1 MANIADL
8 IVRIGADSSNL
19 SSELSKSKEQ
29 IQQTFSGSPVKELN
43 SGIDEVTGKITGMTA
58 SLTKLAGIAAGGFGL
73 NAVVQGAVN
82 AGEAVYQLG
91 LKYNITAAQ
100 AGKLSAIMKLT
111 GGDVDTAAS
120 AIMRLD
126 KTLSA
131 SGEAGNKARTTLQQM
146 GVSMTDSNGRLKP
159 LNEQLAALAKGYQT
173 ARAAGQGQ
181 EFLMNTLGVRGM
193 ALTKTLLNYSDAA
206 ERASKIKGVGLDPEQ
221 MHKAYMNMQEVNM
234 QFSKLG
240 VVAGSALAP
249 LVSEILPPVQTG
261 LAKVAALIAQN
272 KTLISGVIVEGT
284 KLLALYKAVQLA
296 RKGINAG
303 KDMYDAAKTAV
314 NAKSGSGISTAAE
327 EKQLQQLSKAQQ
339 RYINKSI
346 ADSDKMYQKRRKE
359 AIATAKQENMSAK
372 ETQAYLSEQFTL
384 IGNEAAAAAERIR
397 ISMTEAFQQANVAA
411 AEAAA
416 GIKASSEEVVLS
428 NAQVSESEA
437 ATGTAA
443 EEAAIVKQEANIEKT
458 ASNEEVVASNAE
470 VAESETAT
478 GATAEES
485 AAVKAE
491 ANAAKI
497 ASNEEVV
504 ASNTTVAE
512 TETAAGTA
520 ATVAGEK
527 SVAAKAAEQGAATRV
542 EGKVKEVSRAHVA
555 SGSAAV
561 NAGSRAVGTLGKVAS
576 AAKSASSVLFAMA
589 GGWMGVAAA
598 ALYAAYCA
606 WKYFHAKYEA
616 AEANTW
622 TGDAGYGGGTYTLH
636 DGRIYKKV
644 NNGDDDVA
652 ADPTGQGERADGGAS
667 EVALDPNSDE
677 YAAVYAK
684 FMGKS
689 GSSVAAYEAQQKAQ
703 EAMDEANSKANDIN
717 VGFDDGGLG
726 SDVGGGGGS
735 GSGGGGGGSS
745 SAAEAKPATPMTT
758 WWSFEND
765 PQLAQWANEIKYAAN
780 YWGVPA
786 DAVAGIIKQESG
798 GTPQWS
804 SDGQHWGLGQ
814 ISEAISNEYGGGLAY
829 GPGSDNNQNIMAV
842 AGYLAH
848 LIDKFGDLD
857 TAISAYNTGEYA
869 GFINQSYVTS
879 VRGYMNE
886 MYSKQVPAG
895 SGAEQ
900 AQPVEYDVPVGELVA
915 YHAIHDY
922 TQGDQWRDG
931 IPDDVADDRDTKGWC
946 DTFTARVYESVFK
959 QLGKTNPFEGSAYVN
974 DSQFRAADAYVSGG
988 LDEIRDKLQPGDL
1001 VDGPGHV
1008 GIYIGN
1014 GMVRSRQ
1021 SSGGIHDATL
1031 EQFNDWFGIQ
1041 GYGSISMMTDNMTVK
1056 SGLIGKTAVNQA
1068 AAEAAKRLEKAKA
1081 DYAQILNELTAATH
1095 KPETAYEEGMLKIL
1109 DDVYKKRKKI
1119 MDIDKV
1125 GGVDTSQAKKL
1136 LGEYKAQQIEALNKK
1151 IKESND
1157 QLAADTE
1164 KVTAQVK
1171 GDYES
1176 LYDAELKASMAKLDK
1191 EKEARFK
1198 AVAKHKNDLDAQ
1210 IAVEEWHEA
1219 ESLALTKKR
1228 EEERRKEFDETAQA
1242 AIKDLDTVRLYDLIS
1257 SGKGKQSIYW
1267 DEKKK
1272 AMSTFYSLWKESSI
1286 STMGIANEAASSM
1299 ASGLSS
1305 VFSDL
1310 GSNISNVGKLAQN
1323 MGKVILETITKIVAQ
1338 WAAAKITMNLLGG
1351 FMGMGTKLINPTA
1364 EQWGLPTTSIQSAAS
1379 GLALDTSIPFL
1390 GTTIPTF
1397 ASGGK
1402 VTAPTLAMIGE
1413 GNDDEGIFPLNSD
1426 TYGQM
1431 ARGIVAAQGNSS
1443 GNAPVVNIINN
1454 SSASV
1459 SVKDSHY
1466 DNRLRRWVLN
1476 AVVEDVNNNVD
1487 GSATNLKAALGVR

>member
-1 MANIADL
+1 MSTLADL
-8 IVRIGADSSNL
+8 IIKIGADSSGL
-19 SSELSKSKEQ
+19 SEELNKSKES
-29 IQQTFSGSPVKELN
+29 IEQTFSGSPVKALGD
-43 SGIDEVTGKITGMTA
+43 SVDDVTSKISGMTS

-100 AGKLSAIMKLT
+100 AGQLSAVMKLT
-111 GGDVDTAAS
+111 GGDVDTAATS
-120 AIMRLD
+120 IMRLD

-131 SGEAGNKARTTLQQM
+131 SGESGNKARAMLSQM
-146 GVSMTDSNGRLKP
+146 GVSMTDANGRLKP
-159 LNEQLAALAKGYQT
+159 LNEQLAELAKGYQT

-193 ALTKTLLNYSDAA
+193 ALTKTLLNYNDAA
-206 ERASKIKGVGLDPEQ
+206 EKASKIKGVGLDPEQ
-221 MHKAYMNMQEVNM
+221 MHKAYMNMQEVNL

-240 VVAGSALAP
+240 VVVGSALAP
-249 LVSEILPPVQTG
+249 LVSEILPPVQVG
-261 LAKVAALIAQN
+261 LAKIATLIAQN

-284 KLLALYKAVQLA
+284 KLLALYKALQVA
-296 RKGINAG
+296 RKGINVG
-303 KDMYDAAKTAV
+303 KDMYDTAKNVFTSKTGGK
-314 NAKSGSGISTAAE
+314 NTSTAAE
-327 EKQLQQLSKAQQ
+327 EAELQKLTKAQQ

-359 AIATAKQENMSAK
+359 AIATAEQENMSAK

-384 IGNEAAAAAERIR
+384 IGNEAAEAAERIR
-397 ISMTEAFQQANVAA
+397 VSMTEAFQQANVAA

-416 GIKASSEEVVLS
+416 GIKASNEEVVLS

-443 EEAAIVKQEANIEKT
+443 EEAAVVKQEANVEKT

-497 ASNEEVV
+497 ASNEEVA

-542 EGKVKEVSRAHVA
+542 EGKVKDVSKAHVA

-561 NAGSRAVGTLGKVAS
+561 RAGSRAVGTLGKVAS
-576 AAKSASSVLFAMA
+576 AAASAGSVLFNMA
-589 GGWMGVAAA
+589 GGWMTVAAA

-606 WKYFHAKYEA
+606 WRYFHAKYEA

-636 DGRIYKKV
+636 DGKIWKKV
-644 NNGDDDVA
+644 DNGDDDVA

-667 EVALDPNSDE
+667 EVALDWDSDE
-677 YAAVYAK
+677 AKAVYPIFA
-684 FMGKS
+684 GKE
-689 GSSVAAYEAQQKAQ
+689 GSAINVYEAQQKAQ
-703 EAMDEANSKANDIN
+703 EAMDEANRKANDIN

-726 SDVGGGGGS
+726 ADVGGGGGGS
-735 GSGGGGGGSS
+735 GSGGGGSS
-745 SAAEAKPATPMTT
+745 STAEAKPVTPMRTQ
-758 WWSFEND
+758 WSFEND
-765 PQLAQWANEIKYAAN
+765 PELAAYANQIEYAASTHN
-780 YWGVPA
+780 VPA
-786 DAVAGIIKQESG
+786 NVLAGIIKQESHG
-798 GTPQWS
+798 DAYAWS
-804 SDGQHWGLGQ
+804 TDGLGNYGLGQ
-814 ISEAISNEYGGGLAY
+814 ISKALADQYNGGAGW
-829 GPGSDNNQNIMAV
+829 GDGSDPNQNILV
-842 AGYLAH
+842 AAAYLSD
-848 LIDKFGDLD
+848 LLSQYGDISQ
-857 TAISAYNTGEYA
+857 AISAYNAGHPISGNADYVNSVLGYA
-869 GFINQSYVTS
+869 
-879 VRGYMNE
+879 NE
-886 MYSKQVPAG
+886 MTSKLVPLDSSA
-895 SGAEQ
+895 AQ
-900 AQPVEYDVPVGELVA
+900 AQPVEYDVPVGELAA
-915 YHAIHDY
+915 YHALNDY
-922 TQGDQWRDG
+922 AEGDKWTDYSYTDG
-931 IPDDVADDRDTKGWC
+931 SKGWC
-946 DTFTARVYESVFK
+946 DAFTASVYKAVFT
-959 QLGKTNPFEGSAYVN
+959 QLGKTDPFDGVVN
-974 DSQFRAADAYVSGG
+974 DQDFKALGAYHAGDIDAVRGA
-988 LDEIRDKLQPGDL
+988 LQPGDL
-1001 VDGPGHV
+1001 VDTPKHV

-1021 SSGGIHDATL
+1021 SSAGVHDL
-1031 EQFNDWFGIQ
+1031 SLDDFNSIFGGIQ
-1041 GYGSISMMTDNMTVK
+1041 GYGSLSEATGGLTVK
-1056 SGLIGKTAVNQA
+1056 SGLVGKTAVNQA

-1081 DYAQILNELTAATH
+1081 DYAQLLNELTADTH

-1176 LYDAELKASMAKLDK
+1176 LYDAELKASTAKLDK

-1210 IAVEEWHEA
+1210 IAVEEWYEA

-1228 EEERRKEFDETAQA
+1228 EEERRKEFDETAQS
-1242 AIKDLDTVRLYDLIS
+1242 IINDLDQVRLYDLVS
-1257 SGKGKQSIYW
+1257 QSDKGRQSLYW
-1267 DEKKK
+1267 AEKKK

-1286 STMGIANEAASSM
+1286 TTMGIANEAASSM

-1323 MGKVILETITKIVAQ
+1323 MGKVILDTIVKIAAQ
-1338 WAAAKITMNLLGG
+1338 WAAAKITMGLLGG
-1351 FMGMGTKLINPTA
+1351 FLGMGTTITNPSQGA
-1364 EQWGLPTTSIQSAAS
+1364 WGIAMPSLTGAAS
-1379 GLALDTSIPFL
+1379 GLSLDTGLSFL
-1390 GTTIPTF
+1390 GAEIPAF
-1397 ASGGK
+1397 ANGGR
-1402 VTAPTLAMIGE
+1402 VTAPTLAMLGE
-1413 GNDDEGIFPLNSD
+1413 GKDEEGVFPLNDD
-1426 TYGQM
+1426 TYARMAQGIVN
-1431 ARGIVAAQGNSS
+1431 ARGSNNG

-1454 SSASV
+1454 SSSQV
-1459 SVKDSHY
+1459 NVKDSHY
-1466 DNRLRRWVLN
+1466 DNSMRRWILN